1 MQRVAW
7 GRGLPAHKV
16 ALGTFWTLLI
26 VFSYIIGSLL
36 LLLIINNVGLKA
48 FFATTVGV
56 LSAHVILLLVML
68 GIMSAGNVFL
78 VRRHFTVQESGL
90 SRPMSWR
97 DIGLGVAGFILYA
110 LLSML
115 VLTIAR
121 TVPGF
126 NVEEAQQLG
135 LTTLF
140 GTERLLGFLVLVIL
154 TPFFEELLFR
164 GILFSKLRATGLGL
178 WPTALLISG
187 LFGVAHGQWNVG
199 LDVFCLSM
207 VACYLRETTGAIW
220 AGMLVHM
227 IKNMIAFYFMFVA
240 MQGLGG

>member
-7 GRGLPAHKV
+7 GRSLSARKAAFGA
-16 ALGTFWTLLI
+16 FWTLLI
-26 VFSYIIGSLL
+26 VFSYVTGSLL
-36 LLLIINNVGLKA
+36 LLFLINNLGLKE

-56 LSAHVILLLVML
+56 LSAHVILLLLML
-68 GIMSAGNVFL
+68 GIMATGNVLL
-78 VRRHFTVQESGL
+78 VRRYFTAQESGL

-97 DIGLGVAGFILYA
+97 DIGLGIAGFILYA

-115 VLTIAR
+115 VLTVAR
-121 TVPGF
+121 AVPGF
-126 NVEEAQQLG
+126 QVGEAQELG

-140 GTERLLGFLVLVIL
+140 GAERLLGFLVLVVL

-220 AGMLVHM
+220 AGILVHM